1 MQLRPHASARQHDCL
16 CRGVLS
22 APAEPDSA
30 ACKIIAGFI
39 EGKYEPVGANE
50 VVPAGTEVLTA
61 DEVAAK
67 TAST

>member
-1 MQLRPHASARQHDCL
+1 M
-16 CRGVLS
+16 
-22 APAEPDSA
+22 APAVPESA
-30 ACKIIAGFI
+30 ACHMQGFI

>member
-1 MQLRPHASARQHDCL
+1 MPQQGLH
-16 CRGVLS
+16 RGALDALAV
-22 APAEPDSA
+22 PDSA
-30 ACKIIAGFI
+30 ACHMQGFI
-39 EGKYEPVGANE
+39 EGKYEPVGANA